1 MLYSSGQIDISLLIT
16 SRRYIYSLLQPSTNV
31 LRKRITFE
39 RSEQRADVAKKIKQE
54 AEQLQE
60 FFRKIG
66 GDMAD
71 FDSPFK
77 GFRIAYSELLSSEY
91 LREVNFLLRSY
102 TKKNSKIPP

>member
-1 MLYSSGQIDISLLIT
+1 MDVPIVEWVNNSF

-31 LRKRITFE
+31 MRKRITFE

-54 AEQLQE
+54 AEQLQG
-60 FFRKIG
+60 FFRKVG

-77 GFRIAYSELLSSEY
+77 GCMIAY
-91 LREVNFLLRSY
+91 LRFKFN
-102 TKKNSKIPP
+102 